1 MFTEDLDAFFTL
13 KSAGGLAD
21 PATLQGGATDGVP
34 VLFDAAYMG
43 QAGLAGTNPVALVQA
58 AHVAAGDIGKT
69 LTINGTAYTIRNRE
83 PQDDGATVLLQ
94 LDAP

>member
-1 MFTEDLDAFFTL
+1 
-13 KSAGGLAD
+13 
-21 PATLQGGATDGVP
+21 
-34 VLFDAAYMG
+34 
-43 QAGLAGTNPVALVQA
+43 VALVQA